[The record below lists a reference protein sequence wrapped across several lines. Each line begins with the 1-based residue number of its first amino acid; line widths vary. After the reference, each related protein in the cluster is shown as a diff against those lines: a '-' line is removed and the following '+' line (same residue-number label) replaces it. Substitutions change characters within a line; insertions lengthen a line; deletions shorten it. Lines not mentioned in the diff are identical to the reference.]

1 MSHMHRR
8 GRKSGRPINLPPRA
22 VALVAVSLALL
33 AGSAVLYLTKL
44 PSLMAPLPLTE
55 QKTEPETRGNGAGD
69 EVPANQEGPT
79 LEETDEGEA
88 SESEAEKE
96 DEEAPEAPSGTASSP
111 EEDHS
116 SPEEGDA
123 AGTDQPKEETPAPS
137 APENP
142 GNTTSDT
149 TEDIFSSTPSAAE
162 EEAFRS
168 FLSGKASSIPGY
180 VSQASACASSFENDS
195 VGASL
200 SVRQSHRGTCVALT
214 QQLFSEYVAV
224 RDYVRSNNSQY
235 CDEQERLIGS
245 YRCLMSYVGCYSDAW
260 DINVSYDDPGSHVGE
275 FSGPLSSSGGYL
287 SEFHSYYDGL
297 AI

>member
-1 MSHMHRR
+1 MPRTHHRGPR
-8 GRKSGRPINLPPRA
+8 TGWSSSLPPRA
-22 VALVAVSLALL
+22 VALVATSIVLL
-33 AGSAVLYLTKL
+33 VGSAAVYLTEL
-44 PSLMAPLPLTE
+44 PNLMAPLAPAE
-55 QKTEPETRGNGAGD
+55 QRAAGSASEPNGSGNESGT
-69 EVPANQEGPT
+69 PANQGDTAEG
-79 LEETDEGEA
+79 ETDESAASVDNGEKDGSAPPKA
-88 SESEAEKE
+88 SSE
-96 DEEAPEAPSGTASSP
+96 EEA
-111 EEDHS
+111 S
-116 SPEEGDA
+116 SPEEGDEA
-123 AGTDQPKEETPAPS
+123 STGSPDEEAPAPS
-137 APENP
+137 TPEDP
-142 GNTTSDT
+142 SA
-149 TEDIFSSTPSAAE
+149 TEPDGADSIFSSTPSAAE

-180 VSQASACASSFENDS
+180 VSQASACASSFEADS

-200 SVRQSHRGTCVALT
+200 SVRRSHRGTCAALA

-245 YRCLMSYVGCYSDAW
+245 YRCLMSYVGCYADAW